1 MILNPSD
8 FVVGLRDFSNVVCA
22 ARANDVFL
30 WRNAALNDAPDAALN
45 AALNDAPDERGAR
58 RFASRSSAFQFAP
71 LTKSK
76 EPAQ

>member
-30 WRNAALNDAPDAALN
+30 WRNESLDAALD